1 MFRSAGAGN
10 LDLPAPAEVF
20 PPNPPDK
27 RDNMSTIKK
36 LVDIKNWQRSTK
48 VIAIVIMAILAL
60 VIVLSAINVSE
71 QDMLN
76 RASDTVKQ
84 IIEEEKT
91 SSRKSLTITYNDLGV
106 INYISFTTS
115 GASAIKESY
124 IGFAG
129 EIYGADAGAGKF
141 AGQMVNYT
149 YRMLGTGEN
158 LLHGVK
164 LTLLLTTLSMVIG
177 AILSVFLALGK
188 ISENKFISKI
198 SSAYIF
204 FFRGTPLLIQM
215 FVIYFSVPGIFG
227 FSWRSIFSAADPEAV
242 YKGAFIAALIAFSLN
257 AAAYCAEIVRAAIQ
271 SIDKGQ
277 NEASKALGMS
287 YGQMMKNVII
297 PQSIRRM
304 IPPLCNEFVMMI
316 KDVSLVFAIS
326 LMDIT
331 TISKTIMTS
340 EGNYL
345 VFIPALLIY
354 LVITA
359 IFTFIFGKI
368 EKRLSIYE

>member
-1 MFRSAGAGN
+1 
-10 LDLPAPAEVF
+10 
-20 PPNPPDK
+20 
-27 RDNMSTIKK
+27 
-36 LVDIKNWQRSTK
+36 VDIKNWKRSTK
-48 VIAIVIMAILAL
+48 TLAWIILAAL
-60 VIVLSAINVSE
+60 VLLFVLSAINVSE
-71 QDMLN
+71 KEMLDN
-76 RASDTVKQ
+76 ASPSVKQ
-84 IIEEEKT
+84 LIEEEKT
-91 SSRKSLTITYNDLGV
+91 SSRKSLTITYNNLGV
-106 INYISFTTS
+106 ISYISFTTS

-124 IGFAG
+124 VGFAG
-129 EIYGADAGAGKF
+129 SIYGADAGGWKF
-141 AGQMVNYT
+141 TGQMVNYT

-164 LTLLLTTLSMVIG
+164 LTLLLTTLSMLIG
-177 AILSVFLALGK
+177 AVMSIFLALGK
-188 ISENKFISKI
+188 ISENKLVSKI

-204 FFRGTPLLIQM
+204 FFRGTPLLIQL
-215 FVIYFSVPGIFG
+215 FVVYFSAPVIFG
-227 FSWRSIFSAADPEAV
+227 FSWRSIFSAGDPEAV

-277 NEASKALGMS
+277 NEAAKALGMS
-287 YGQMMKNVII
+287 YGQMMRTIII

-359 IFTFIFGKI
+359 IFTSLFGKI

>member
-1 MFRSAGAGN
+1 
-10 LDLPAPAEVF
+10 
-20 PPNPPDK
+20 
-27 RDNMSTIKK
+27 MSKFKK
-36 LVDIKNWQRSTK
+36 LVDFKNWQKSTK
-48 VIAIVIMAILAL
+48 TVAMVILAILV
-60 VIVLSAINVSE
+60 VIFVLSSLNVSE
-71 QDMLN
+71 QDMLRN
-76 RASDTVKQ
+76 ASPEIEQ
-84 IIEEEKT
+84 IIEDEKA

-106 INYISFTTS
+106 ISYISFTTS
-115 GASAIKESY
+115 GASALKESY
-124 IGFAG
+124 VGFAG
-129 EIYGADAGAGKF
+129 GIYGADEGGWKF

-164 LTLLLTTLSMVIG
+164 LTLLLTTLSMIIG
-177 AILSVFLALGK
+177 AIFSVFLALGK
-188 ISENKFISKI
+188 ISENKVISKL

-227 FSWRSIFSAADPEAV
+227 FAWRSLFAAGDPEAV

-277 NEASKALGMS
+277 NEAAKALGMG
-287 YGQMMKNVII
+287 YGQMMRTIII

-359 IFTFIFGKI
+359 VFTFIFGKI

>member
-1 MFRSAGAGN
+1 
-10 LDLPAPAEVF
+10 
-20 PPNPPDK
+20 
-27 RDNMSTIKK
+27 MSKFKK
-36 LVDIKNWQRSTK
+36 LVDFKNWQRNTK
-48 VIAIVIMAILAL
+48 TVAMVILAAL
-60 VIVLSAINVSE
+60 VLIFVLSTLNVSE

-76 RASDTVKQ
+76 NASPEIEQ

-106 INYISFTTS
+106 ISYISFTTS
-115 GASAIKESY
+115 GANALKESY
-124 IGFAG
+124 VGFAG
-129 EIYGADAGAGKF
+129 SIYGADEGAWKF

-177 AILSVFLALGK
+177 AFFSVFLALGK
-188 ISENKFISKI
+188 ISENKVISKI

-227 FSWRSIFSAADPEAV
+227 FAWRSLFAAGDPEAV

-277 NEASKALGMS
+277 NEAAKALGMS
-287 YGQMMKNVII
+287 YGQMMRTIII

>member
-1 MFRSAGAGN
+1 MA
-10 LDLPAPAEVF
+10 
-20 PPNPPDK
+20 
-27 RDNMSTIKK
+27 TIKK
-36 LVDIKNWQRSTK
+36 ILDIKNWKRSTK
-48 VIAIVIMAILAL
+48 TLAIVILAVLAL
-60 VIVLSAINVSE
+60 LFVLSAINVSE
-71 QDMLN
+71 QAMLDN
-76 RASDTVKQ
+76 ASPAVKQ
-84 IIEEEKT
+84 LIEEEKT

-106 INYISFTTS
+106 ISYISFTTS
-115 GASAIKESY
+115 GASSIKESY
-124 IGFAG
+124 VGFAG
-129 EIYGADAGAGKF
+129 SINGADEGGWKF

-177 AILSVFLALGK
+177 AVMSIFLALGK
-188 ISENKFISKI
+188 ISENKLISKI

-204 FFRGTPLLIQM
+204 FFRGTPLLIQL
-215 FVIYFSVPGIFG
+215 FVVYFSAPVIFG
-227 FSWRSIFSAADPEAV
+227 FSWRSIFAAGDPEAV

-257 AAAYCAEIVRAAIQ
+257 SAAYCAEIVRAAIQ

-287 YGQMMKNVII
+287 YGQMMRTIII

-359 IFTFIFGKI
+359 IFTFLFGKI

>member
-1 MFRSAGAGN
+1 
-10 LDLPAPAEVF
+10 
-20 PPNPPDK
+20 
-27 RDNMSTIKK
+27 MSKFKK
-36 LVDIKNWQRSTK
+36 LVDFKNWQKSTK
-48 VIAIVIMAILAL
+48 TVAMVILAILV
-60 VIVLSAINVSE
+60 VIFVLSSLNVSE
-71 QDMLN
+71 QDMLRN
-76 RASDTVKQ
+76 ASPEIEQ
-84 IIEEEKT
+84 IIEDEKT

-106 INYISFTTS
+106 ISYISFTTS
-115 GASAIKESY
+115 GASALKESY
-124 IGFAG
+124 VGFAG
-129 EIYGADAGAGKF
+129 GIYGADEGGWKF

-164 LTLLLTTLSMVIG
+164 LTLLLTTLSMIIG
-177 AILSVFLALGK
+177 AIFSVFLALGK
-188 ISENKFISKI
+188 ISENKVISKL

-227 FSWRSIFSAADPEAV
+227 FAWRSLFAAGDPEAV

-277 NEASKALGMS
+277 NEAAKALGMG
-287 YGQMMKNVII
+287 YGQMMRTIII

-359 IFTFIFGKI
+359 VFTFIFGKI